1 MVRSRKGD
9 FTLIQLKYFT
19 EEDFD
24 LLHSWIHDFTFLH
37 QWAGHSF
44 TYPLT
49 DEQLYKYLEDA
60 NQDGASKLIYKA
72 IDKVSNKVIG
82 HISIGRIDQTNENAR
97 IGRVLIGD
105 SNYLGKGIGTEMVR
119 QCARIIFEDLEMN
132 RASLGV
138 FDFNKAAIRSY
149 EKAGFVQEGKLRQ
162 ARKFGDEYWS
172 LIEMS
177 LLKEEW
183 NAYKD

>member
-1 MVRSRKGD
+1 LV
-9 FTLIQLKYFT
+9 QLKYFT
-19 EEDFD
+19 EEDFAS
-24 LLHSWIHDFTFLH
+24 LHAWINDFTFLH

-44 TYPLT
+44 QYPLT
-49 DEQLYKYLEDA
+49 DDQLHEYIDGA
-60 NQDGASKLIYKA
+60 NQDGASKFVYKA
-72 IDKVSNKVIG
+72 IDSSTNKVIG
-82 HISIGRIDQTNENAR
+82 HISIGRIDRTNEYAR

-119 QCARIIFEDLEMN
+119 QCARIIFEDLGMN

-177 LLKEEW
+177 MLKEEW
-183 NAYKD
+183 DWNKNWKEHVK